1 MPAGGAAS
9 RANQKTALAAVIHEK
24 KVDAGLGDLL
34 RQLQEEQEVRA
45 VVGWG
50 GGASRCPWKDDAG
63 RSRRDGGRGLAA
75 LLAARAAPR
84 HICWLCCVKRS

>member
-34 RQLQEEQEVRA
+34 RQLQEEQEVR
-45 VVGWG
+45 VVLRWG
-50 GGASRCPWKDDAG
+50 GGGRLAMPVAG
-63 RSRRDGGRGLAA
+63 RRG
-75 LLAARAAPR
+75 
-84 HICWLCCVKRS
+84 WE